1 MLPKA
6 LTVGY
11 CGPIARRGEPAR
23 GGFEAAN
30 RRLID
35 DLERAGLN
43 VIEFAYAPERK
54 SIWRKALAYGTGFTG
69 LALRIAFG
77 AERLDVF
84 HITPLRRHFIL
95 LELLL
100 CRLATWRGAKLVVD
114 IRAGAIAED
123 TASRSRTRRA
133 ALKSMLGM
141 SDLICVEGEVYL
153 ELFASYGKDMLYLP
167 NYVDDDMVAQDALA
181 PAGQIN
187 LVFLGR
193 IVPEKGIETVID
205 CARALQ
211 AKGRNPHIKVIGRG
225 DDAYVARLKASSK
238 DLPVLW
244 LGAISHAKIST
255 NLRDGHFFVFPTYH
269 RGEGHSN
276 ALTEAMSQGLVPLAT
291 DNGFNRQVIAD
302 AGVVFDIDATG
313 ADYAEAI
320 EEIIDE
326 NKWQSYSA
334 AARQRVVN
342 QFTGQKLVPALVERY
357 RALFGGGMPA
367 AAKTSPAIRQEEAV
381 VSRR

>member
-1 MLPKA
+1 
-6 LTVGY
+6 
-11 CGPIARRGEPAR
+11 
-23 GGFEAAN
+23 
-30 RRLID
+30 LID
-35 DLERAGLN
+35 DLERAGLD
-43 VIEFAYAPERK
+43 VIELAYAPERK
-54 SIWRKALAYGTGFTG
+54 PLWRKALAYATGFAG
-69 LALRIAFG
+69 LVLRIAFG
-77 AERLDVF
+77 AQRLDVF

-114 IRAGAIAED
+114 LRAGAIAED
-123 TASRSRTRRA
+123 TTSRSRTRRA

-167 NYVDDDMVAQDALA
+167 NYVDGDIVAEDALA

-205 CARALQ
+205 CVRTLQ
-211 AKGRNPHIKVIGRG
+211 SRGRNPQIKVIGRG
-225 DDAYVARLKASSK
+225 DDAYVARLKASSN

-244 LGAISHAKIST
+244 LGAVPHAEVSAQ
-255 NLRDGHFFVFPTYH
+255 LRDGHFFVFPTYH

-276 ALTEAMSQGLVPLAT
+276 ALTEAMSQGLVPLVT

-302 AGVVFDIDATG
+302 AGLVFDLDATG
-313 ADYAEAI
+313 TDYAEAI
-320 EEIIDE
+320 EEIVDE
-326 NKWQSYSA
+326 NKWQRYSA
-334 AARQRVVN
+334 AARQRVVD
-342 QFTGQKLVPALVERY
+342 QFTGQNLVPVLVERY
-357 RALFGGGMPA
+357 RALFGGGTPA
-367 AAKTSPAIRQEEAV
+367 TAKTPPAIRQKEAV